1 MTRELRQRHRR
12 VTLTL
17 AVIVTIAFVAG
28 LFARRHVPVMSGDTG
43 AFDVGTSQP
52 APR

>member
-12 VTLTL
+12 ITLTL
-17 AVIVTIAFVAG
+17 AVLVTVAFIVGIMV
-28 LFARRHVPVMSGDTG
+28 RRPVPVMSGSTG
-43 AFDVGTSQP
+43 PLGQRASQP

>member
-12 VTLTL
+12 ITLTL
-17 AVIVTIAFVAG
+17 AIFVMIAFVIG
-28 LFARRHVPVMSGDTG
+28 LFVRRQVPVMSGNIG